1 MKLYFSLF
9 IALFYSCFI
18 SAQTTED
25 SIVSAAQQS
34 LKSKLELIP
43 VGSEKLYGFDSREN
57 FSSCTVGRPIA
68 VYSLSKD
75 DSLIFNNEWRV
86 PVIYSGVN
94 KTLLT
99 VKKTNQGFEV
109 VDLGGAQLAFE
120 LQAYEPSDFRKLYL
134 FRLYKLHCD
143 FVTITSDNSML
154 YIAEFIPLES
164 GKIFLQSHLLL
175 DNGKNSYTFDELK
188 RLSDIYGE

>member
-1 MKLYFSLF
+1 MKLYLSLF
-9 IALFYSCFI
+9 LALFYSCFI

-25 SIVSAAQQS
+25 SVVSAAQLS

-43 VGSEKLYGFDSREN
+43 AGSERLYGFDSREN
-57 FSSCTVGRPIA
+57 FSSCTIGKPIA

-75 DSLIFNNEWRV
+75 DSLIFTNEWRV

-99 VKKTNQGFEV
+99 VKKSSKGFET
-109 VDLGGAQLAFE
+109 VDLGGARLAFE

-134 FRLYKLHCD
+134 MRMYRLHCD
-143 FVTITSDNSML
+143 FVAVTSDDSML
-154 YIAEFIPLES
+154 YISDFIPLES

>member
-1 MKLYFSLF
+1 MKLYISLF
-9 IALFYSCFI
+9 VVLFYSCLI

-25 SIVSAAQQS
+25 SVVSAAQLS

-43 VGSEKLYGFDSREN
+43 AGSEKLYGFDSREN
-57 FSSCTVGRPIA
+57 FSSCTVGKPIA

-75 DSLIFNNEWRV
+75 GALVFTGEWRV
-86 PVIYSGVN
+86 PVIYNGVN

-99 VKKTNQGFEV
+99 VMKTDKGFET
-109 VDLGGAQLAFE
+109 VDLGGARLAFE

-134 FRLYKLHCD
+134 LRLYRIHSD
-143 FVTITSDNSML
+143 FITVTSDDSML
-154 YIAEFIPLES
+154 YIADFIPLES
-164 GKIFLQSHLLL
+164 GKMFLQSHLLL
-175 DNGKNSYTFDELK
+175 DDGKNSYSFDELK